1 MSDDRQT
8 GYLEFNDAQIY
19 YEVDGDGP
27 ALTLIHAGVAHLRMW
42 DAQVAAWQGRYRVIR
57 YDTRGFGRTR
67 TADVPYSN
75 IDDLAALLDHLGV
88 ERTHLLGLSRGAL
101 IALDFTI
108 VHPERVSSLTWIAGG
123 TRGLELP
130 DDPRLLAMW
139 PEMERLEEAHD
150 WPALVELETQVWTD
164 GPGQPADRVD
174 PALRARLVEWNMD
187 NYLAE
192 QQADQVARP
201 DWAAEKVAEI
211 KVPALL
217 MWGTLDESPVGQAGA
232 YLAEHIPGAESRSFE
247 GVAHMVNL
255 ERPREVNEIVLNFL
269 ARAGVAGR
277 AAG

>member
-1 MSDDRQT
+1 M
-8 GYLEFNDAQIY
+8 
-19 YEVDGDGP
+19 
-27 ALTLIHAGVAHLRMW
+27 
-42 DAQVAAWQGRYRVIR
+42 
-57 YDTRGFGRTR
+57 
-67 TADVPYSN
+67 
-75 IDDLAALLDHLGV
+75 
-88 ERTHLLGLSRGAL
+88 
-101 IALDFTI
+101 
-108 VHPERVSSLTWIAGG
+108 
-123 TRGLELP
+123 
-130 DDPRLLAMW
+130 
-139 PEMERLEEAHD
+139 
-150 WPALVELETQVWTD
+150 
-164 GPGQPADRVD
+164 
-174 PALRARLVEWNMD
+174 VEWNMD